1 MKIERAGFR
10 KSAVALVGA
19 LALASAG
26 AALAAPYSI
35 ILKDAAGVP
44 QTCAGGGFQF
54 TKTVDGSFPV
64 TAPSVVLAS
73 PCFGLVGQLAFNQNP
88 SVNAQVVTTTA
99 DRPGTGGAIET
110 LNNGPNVEGITGSL
124 QNVTGQYRIEFAFAG
139 TAVPFTRTYSIIRI
153 SDGAT
158 VVSGNYYVRNDLRT
172 VPEPNTAALAAG
184 ALALMLLA
192 ARRRIRRAVRA

>member
-1 MKIERAGFR
+1 MKIERAGFL
-10 KSAVALVGA
+10 KSAVAVVA
-19 LALASAG
+19 FASAG
-26 AALAAPYSI
+26 AVLAAPYSI
-35 ILKDAAGVP
+35 ILKDASGVP
-44 QTCAGGGFQF
+44 QSCAAGGFQF
-54 TKTVDGSFPV
+54 TKSGDGSFPV
-64 TAPSVVLAS
+64 TSPSVVLAS

-88 SVNAQVVTTTA
+88 GVNAQVVTTTA
-99 DRPGTGGAIET
+99 DKPGTGGAIET

-124 QNVTGQYRIEFAFAG
+124 DNVTGQYRIQFAFAG
-139 TAVPFTRTYSIIRI
+139 TTQPFTRSYSILRI